1 MKKTLRNLTLI
12 LACLFGTVLAVQAD
26 NEKPISV
33 NQLPKA
39 AQQTVS
45 KHFSGLKVALAKVE
59 SGLLEKSYDV
69 VFTNGDHLEF
79 DRNGGWTEISSK
91 TRGVPSA
98 LIPTGISTYL
108 KSNYPG
114 QKVVQIERDRREYE
128 VELANGVEVT
138 FNMSFQVVDI
148 DF

>member
-1 MKKTLRNLTLI
+1 MKKTLRNLTLV
-12 LACLFGTVLAVQAD
+12 LACVFGIVLTVQAD
-26 NEKPISV
+26 NEKPISLS
-33 NQLPKA
+33 QLPKA

-45 KHFSGLKVALAKVE
+45 KHFSGLNVALAKVE

-91 TRGVPSA
+91 ANGVPSA
-98 LIPTGISTYL
+98 LIPTSISTYL

-114 QKVVQIERDRREYE
+114 QKVVQIERDRKEYE
-128 VELANGVEVT
+128 IKLINGVEIT
-138 FNMSFQVVDI
+138 FNMNFQVVDI